1 MEDRIMKKAFGIIAL
16 ALALA
21 ACNKNEFDI
30 HFDEQPSEKA
40 ERITITATL
49 APKAAGTKAVSEGTG
64 TIISTWETGEH
75 LAILYEV
82 SETKYAAD
90 AEIMAVDGSGSATIS
105 FTVEAGT
112 TDNTDCQII
121 YPFSAA
127 KDDHSGVKDA
137 ATLLSAQDGTLN
149 ANLDVRVG
157 EGTIQTSTPRLDVTT
172 QPTAQFA
179 IFKFTVKNADATATI
194 DVKPLT
200 VTIGWRNYV
209 ITPGSVTSVLYA
221 ALPAVSSQTVSF
233 SATGSDSKTYSC
245 SKDGVTFSAGYY
257 YQSALKM
264 TPHCTYTAPTKRTG
278 LTFNGNSSNV
288 AGSPQNLVNAGSAS
302 NATIYYSTDGGSS
315 WSASI
320 PTATNA
326 GSYTVHYK
334 VVPDAGY
341 AGGRE
346 STSLG
351 SVSIAKANGWCE
363 LPSSSS
369 NGWGTVG
376 KKVSFTVNH
385 HGGGLSYTL
394 SGDTRDIAKMDVSI
408 SGNTVSVK
416 LISGQPIGK
425 SSVTVRIISAATTN
439 YKEAKAT
446 YTCYRD

>member
-1 MEDRIMKKAFGIIAL
+1 MKKAFGIIAL

-30 HFDEQPSEKA
+30 HSDEQPSEKA

-49 APKAAGTKAVSEGTG
+49 APKAAGTKAVSVGTG

-82 SETKYAAD
+82 SESKYAAD
-90 AEIMAVDGSGSATIS
+90 AEIIAVDGSGSATIS

-112 TDNTDCQII
+112 ADNTDCQIV
-121 YPFSAA
+121 YPLSAA
-127 KDDHSGVKDA
+127 KDDHTGVKNA
-137 ATLLSAQDGTLN
+137 ATLLAAQDGTLG
-149 ANLDVRVG
+149 AKLDVRVG
-157 EGTIQTSTPRLDVTT
+157 AGKIQISTPGLTVTT
-172 QPTAQFA
+172 QPAAQFA
-179 IFKFTVKNADATATI
+179 IFKFTVKNAAGDAII

-200 VTIGWRNYV
+200 VTIGAQNYV
-209 ITPGSVTSVLYA
+209 ITPGSATSVLYA

-245 SKDGVTFSAGYY
+245 SKGGVTFSAGYY

-264 TPHCTYTAPTKRTG
+264 TPHCTYAAPTKRTG

-320 PTATNA
+320 PSATNA

-341 AGGRE
+341 TGGRE

-363 LPSSSS
+363 LSSSSS

-385 HGGGLSYTL
+385 HGGGLSYSL
-394 SGDTRDIAKMDVSI
+394 SGDTRDTANMDVSI

-416 LISGQPIGK
+416 LISGQAIGK
-425 SSVTVRIISAATTN
+425 SSVTVRITSAATTN

-446 YTCYRD
+446 YTCYKD